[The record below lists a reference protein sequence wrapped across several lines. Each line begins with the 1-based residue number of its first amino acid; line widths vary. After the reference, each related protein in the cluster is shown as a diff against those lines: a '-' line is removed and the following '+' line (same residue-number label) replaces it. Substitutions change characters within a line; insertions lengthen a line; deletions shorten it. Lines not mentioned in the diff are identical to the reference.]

1 MENYNVRESQRVKR
15 QKKMEVVK
23 VIRQVLPLIQEKE
36 KFFKSFLPYFMCI
49 FSICMSEYH
58 IRS

>member
-1 MENYNVRESQRVKR
+1 
-15 QKKMEVVK
+15 MEVVK
-23 VIRQVLPLIQEKE
+23 VIRQVLPLIQVKE